1 MPVIAIDGPS
11 GAGKS
16 SVSKGVAA
24 KAGWGYLDT
33 GALYRGLT
41 WLAQQEGVS
50 APQEIS
56 NLVRGSKLNFNLDP
70 LKIGR
75 AHV

>member
-24 KAGWGYLDT
+24 KAGGGYLDT

-41 WLAQQEGVS
+41 
-50 APQEIS
+50 
-56 NLVRGSKLNFNLDP
+56 
-70 LKIGR
+70 
-75 AHV
+75 